1 MSKNTK
7 SSGLLDKGENKTKE
21 LSTEI
26 YKVVRLDTEIRSSCS
41 EFGLTL
47 REQFS
52 AVYLCCPTLFV
63 HVNCESFMG

>member
-26 YKVVRLDTEIRSSCS
+26 CKVVRLDTKIRSSCS
-41 EFGLTL
+41 EVGLTL

-52 AVYLCCPTLFV
+52 AVYLCCPALFV